1 MEHTPN
7 ASNLGTFREL
17 PAALLAQMPESV
29 AVCTPDARCLYV
41 NPSTERMF
49 ARTRDELVGRI
60 LWEVFPEATGTP
72 FRQAFERVAATGEPA
87 SCLHHHAPLNRTF
100 DYRLYRADGNVWV
113 IARDVT
119 EEAARAVEYQALFA
133 SIDYGFCVL
142 QLIFDADDRPLDY
155 RFLKA
160 NPAFA
165 EHTGLQNAVG
175 RTARELVPDLDE
187 SWFRLYG
194 NVALTGEPARF
205 ENHAPAMGRWFEVEA
220 TRFGDPALRQV
231 SLVFR
236 NITARKAAE
245 EGRARALAR
254 VTEVLESMG
263 DSFFS
268 LDKDWRVQLV
278 NSEQERTSQIPR
290 AQSIGRIFWELWPA
304 TAAPDS
310 LYWKEYHRCR
320 DERVAV
326 RFVEYFAP
334 LDIWTDVRAYP
345 TPEGGIAV
353 FFRDVSDEKRAEA
366 AARTQAEFEQQLVGI
381 VSHDLRNPL
390 SAIQLVVDS
399 LLRWEGIDS
408 RTTKGLLRVNAS
420 ASRATR
426 LVRDLLDFTKARLG
440 GGIVLQRQSV
450 DLHGLARQ
458 ALEDVQSAFPD
469 RELRVE
475 HDGDTR
481 GEWDVD
487 RLTQVIVNL
496 TTNALTYSPAD
507 SVVKVRSWGEGDH
520 VNLSIHNRGTPIP
533 PELLAQLFEP
543 LRRGGAVGANSG
555 SIGLG
560 LFIVK
565 HLVTAHGGTVSV
577 TSLPDEGT
585 TFTVRLPRARVR
597 PASDG

>member
-1 MEHTPN
+1 MEKTPN
-7 ASNLGTFREL
+7 GAFPASSEPPTGLFD
-17 PAALLAQMPESV
+17 QMPESV
-29 AVCTPDARCLYV
+29 AACAADARCLYV
-41 NPSTERMF
+41 NRAAEPMF
-49 ARTRDELVGRI
+49 ARTREELVGAI
-60 LWEVFPEATGTP
+60 LWDLIPEP
-72 FRQAFERVAATGEPA
+72 NRDSFRQAFERVAAGGEPA
-87 SCLHHHAPLNRTF
+87 SFVHRHAPSNRS
-100 DYRLYRADGNVWV
+100 YEHRLHRADGKVWV
-113 IARDVT
+113 ISRDVT
-119 EEAARAVEYQALFA
+119 EEAERTAEFQALFE

-142 QLIFDADDRPLDY
+142 QMIFDADSRPLDY

-160 NPAFA
+160 NAAFA
-165 EHTGLQNAVG
+165 EHTGLQDAVG

-220 TRFGDPALRQV
+220 TRFGDPALHQV
-231 SLVFR
+231 GLVFR
-236 NITARKAAE
+236 NITARKTAE

-254 VTEVLESMG
+254 VTEILESMG
-263 DSFFS
+263 DGFFS
-268 LDKDWRVQLV
+268 LDKDWRVLMV
-278 NSEQERTSQIPR
+278 NSEQEKTSRMTR
-290 AQSIGRIFWELWPA
+290 AETVGRIFWELWPA

-334 LDIWTDVRAYP
+334 LDLWTDVRAYP

-353 FFRDVSDEKRAEA
+353 FYRDVSEEKRAEA
-366 AARTQAEFEQQLVGI
+366 AARSQAEFEQQLVGI

-390 SAIQLVVDS
+390 SAIQLAVES
-399 LLRWEGIDS
+399 LLRWEGVDP
-408 RTTKGLLRVNAS
+408 RVTKGLLRVNAS
-420 ASRATR
+420 ASRAMR

-440 GGIVLQRQSV
+440 GGIVLQRQPV
-450 DLHGLARQ
+450 DLHRLTRQ

-475 HDGDTR
+475 HEGDAR

-496 TTNALTYSPAD
+496 AGNALTYSAAD
-507 SVVKVRSWGEGDH
+507 SVVRIRTWGEGDH
-520 VNLSIHNRGTPIP
+520 ANLSINNGGIPIP
-533 PELLAQLFEP
+533 PELLAQIFEP
-543 LRRGGAVGANSG
+543 LRRGRTGGGANG

-565 HLVTAHGGTVSV
+565 HLIGAHGGTVGV
-577 TSLPDEGT
+577 TSRAEEGT
-585 TFTVRLPRARVR
+585 TFTVRLPRARVQ
-597 PASDG
+597 PAQRE